1 MFSFSFHLSAQ
12 IENADFLMR
21 FRLSLTLK
29 RPRSLMETTQYDAFS
44 PESVFTYQHR
54 TGAFSKRC
62 VFKTMRFQR
71 TALLKPFSKT
81 SAFIT
86 VSVRT
91 LVCVLKQKIIGVVKA
106 LITHHDY
113 HHYYHCHQQ
122 CLSYAA
128 SHKFNLTPSFSVSC
142 IGDIFGQAIF
152 WRAM

>member
-1 MFSFSFHLSAQ
+1 
-12 IENADFLMR
+12 MR
-21 FRLSLTLK
+21 F
-29 RPRSLMETTQYDAFS
+29 QNDAFS
-44 PESVFTYQHR
+44 KNRPFETVFE
-54 TGAFSKRC
+54 
-62 VFKTMRFQR
+62 
-71 TALLKPFSKT
+71 T

>member
-21 FRLSLTLK
+21 FRLSFTLK

-44 PESVFTYQHR
+44 PDSVFTYQHKNW
-54 TGAFSKRC
+54 SI
-62 VFKTMRFQR
+62 FKTMRFQND
-71 TALLKPFSKT
+71 AFSKNRPFETVFET

-128 SHKFNLTPSFSVSC
+128 TSQ
-142 IGDIFGQAIF
+142 I
-152 WRAM
+152 